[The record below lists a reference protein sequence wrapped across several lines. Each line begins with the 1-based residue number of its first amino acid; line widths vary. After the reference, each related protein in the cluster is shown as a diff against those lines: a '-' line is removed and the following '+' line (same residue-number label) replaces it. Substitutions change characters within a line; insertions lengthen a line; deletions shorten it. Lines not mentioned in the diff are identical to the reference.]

1 MPNHC
6 ENNSI
11 IEGPEAD
18 IKRFWEAVQGEEDT
32 LCFVNLVPMPE
43 DETDWYS
50 WCNDNWGTKWG
61 DYEHQGEITYGEWE
75 EKRIESS
82 YITAWGPLSVEFWL
96 KVSTMFPTLR
106 IAVSYDEPG
115 MDFSGWHSFYG
126 GEHVGEY
133 QTKYTNLMDN
143 AIGSLRDHCQAIQEA
158 EIMGELPEELTAHIE
173 TDEEYGRRV
182 SALLEKEGGVS

>member
-18 IKRFWEAVQGEEDT
+18 INRFWEAIQGEENN

-75 EKRIESS
+75 EKAIHSS
-82 YITAWGPLSVEFWL
+82 YTTAWGPLSDDFWI
-96 KVSTMFPTLR
+96 KVSEMFPTLR
-106 IAVSYDEPG
+106 IAVTYEEPG
-115 MDFSGWHSFYG
+115 MDFMGSNAFYG
-126 GEHVGEY
+126 GEMVHEFSTSY
-133 QTKYTNLMDN
+133 NNLMAG
-143 AIGSLRDHCQAIQEA
+143 AIRDLRHWCDDIQEKA
-158 EIMGELPEELTAHIE
+158 
-173 TDEEYGRRV
+173 V
-182 SALLEKEGGVS
+182 S